1 MILSKRFL
9 FIMFSS
15 LQEFIYWVVVAVPS
29 ILVAATIH
37 EYAHAYTAFKLGDAT
52 AKAEGRLTLNP
63 IKHIDPIGFISMIL
77 FRFGWSKPV
86 PINENNFTKRE
97 FHTALV
103 AIAGP
108 ISNILLVLLIALINY
123 LLNPTQPLVVFL
135 LYTFT
140 TINVILA
147 IFNLLP
153 IPPLDGH
160 KIVRAIL
167 PKNLRSYWEGLEK
180 YSIILILLLI
190 LPFSPLSKFVSSFIG
205 NTLSSILSMLGF

>member
-1 MILSKRFL
+1 
-9 FIMFSS
+9 MFSS

-160 KIVRAIL
+160 KIVRAIS

>member
-1 MILSKRFL
+1 
-9 FIMFSS
+9 MFSS